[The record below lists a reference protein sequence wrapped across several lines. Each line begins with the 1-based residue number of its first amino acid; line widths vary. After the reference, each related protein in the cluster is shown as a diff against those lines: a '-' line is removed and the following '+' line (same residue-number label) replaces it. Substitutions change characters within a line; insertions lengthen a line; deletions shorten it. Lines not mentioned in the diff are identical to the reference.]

1 MPPIQCSD
9 CKDAADLEAGSWS
22 GVAHS
27 ATAVEQREAGAG
39 EKGVRAGRDRVQ
51 AAEKGDRLLWCPC
64 MLQLELP
71 TLHSKGVLALCCS
84 LALLPVTVLC
94 TAWREVL
101 PTLQRC
107 LRLVR
112 RGPRR

>member
-1 MPPIQCSD
+1 
-9 CKDAADLEAGSWS
+9 
-22 GVAHS
+22 
-27 ATAVEQREAGAG
+27 
-39 EKGVRAGRDRVQ
+39 
-51 AAEKGDRLLWCPC
+51 

-112 RGPRR
+112 GGPRR